1 MSRRLQERHRSLR
14 EAEVFL
20 EDVPRAGSFRVALV
34 WPNLYFVG
42 MSNLGFQA
50 VYRLLNRTPDVVCE
64 RAFLPDDEDKA
75 ELERTGSPLVSFE
88 TGTPLRD
95 FDAVAFSI
103 SFEND
108 YLHVLQVLRLAGIP
122 LRAKDRGPRDPVVIL
137 GGAAMFLNP
146 EPLAPFADLVAVGE
160 GEPMVPRMMEALLGA
175 ADPRKGLEA
184 LQPKDGFYVPSRYE
198 VRYHADGTVA
208 AYDGPG
214 RVTRQRGWPGA
225 MGFPQ
230 SVILTPHTEMSMKYM
245 VEISRGCPCMCRF
258 CWAGYNYLPVRG
270 FTRSELVAR
279 AREVRAVARKIG
291 LVSTA
296 VCDHPEID
304 GIVDDL
310 AAMDYEVSVASLR
323 LDDLTPQFVFKLAD
337 TGVQGLTLAP
347 ECGSDRMRR
356 ILNKQFTNAEILD
369 KATWIFENGIQNL
382 KLYYMV
388 GPALRGARGRRG
400 DRRPHRPDPRADA
413 RGRARPRPDRAH
425 PPVGEPLRA
434 EAGDALPVAA
444 HGGPEGDRP
453 QAPVPAE
460 GLRPDAERGRGHQER
475 ADGRRAVGARP
486 RRPARGGRP
495 RAPGDAGARPQ
506 ARARARRAST
516 RPSTSSAAGRR
527 TRSCPG
533 TSSTTGSARTTSGRS
548 SSSSRA
554 GAALAALPR
563 DPGLHPLRR
572 LRRDAEPLLPL
583 PEKWKGRETRP
594 STGGQPTPA
603 EAAPGPPGS
612 ATPGGCASSAR
623 RRPSPPRPSSTRR
636 RGRRPRRCRPRRG
649 RAAPPRR
656 RRARSPGV
664 STPRRCMKPKGS

>member
-1 MSRRLQERHRSLR
+1 MSRRLQERHRRLR
-14 EAEVFL
+14 EAEVWL

-75 ELERTGSPLVSFE
+75 ELERTGSPLVSLE

-122 LRAKDRGPRDPVVIL
+122 LRARDRGLRDPLVIL

-175 ADPRKGLEA
+175 PDPRKGLDA
-184 LQPKDGFYVPSRYE
+184 LSPKDGFYVPSRYE
-198 VRYHADGTVA
+198 VRYRADGTVD

-214 RVTRQRGWPGA
+214 PVKRQRGWPGT

-230 SVILTPHTEMSMKYM
+230 SVVLTPHTEMSMKFM

-279 AREVRAVARKIG
+279 AREVRPATNRIG

-310 AAMDYEVSVASLR
+310 AALDYEVSVASLR
-323 LDDLTPQFVFKLAD
+323 LDDLTPRFVLKLAD

-347 ECGSDRMRR
+347 ECGSDRMRK
-356 ILNKQFTNAEILD
+356 ILNKQFTNEEILD
-369 KATWIFENGIQNL
+369 KATWIFENGIRNL

-388 GPALRGARGRRG
+388 GLPFEEHADVEAIVDLTDRIRERMLQVARGRGRIGRLHPSVNPFVPKPGTPFQWLPMEDPKETDRKLQYLRKAFARMPNVDAVIKSARTGAVQSVLALG
-400 DRRPHRPDPRADA
+400 DRRVADA
-413 RGRARPRPDRAH
+413 LERQATEGTDLKRA
-425 PPVGEPLRA
+425 LRA
-434 EAGDALPVAA
+434 SGLD
-444 HGGPEGDRP
+444 
-453 QAPVPAE
+453 PAFY
-460 GLRPDAERGRGHQER
+460 LFRRRERGEVLPWDLVDNGVSKDYFWRELGRSEQER
-475 ADGRRAVGARP
+475 LSP
-486 RRPARGGRP
+486 H
-495 RAPGDAGARPQ
+495 
-506 ARARARRAST
+506 
-516 RPSTSSAAGRR
+516 
-527 TRSCPG
+527 CPEVQG
-533 TSSTTGSARTTSGRS
+533 CIRCGVCVET
-548 SSSSRA
+548 
-554 GAALAALPR
+554 PN
-563 DPGLHPLRR
+563 PLYR
-572 LRRDAEPLLPL
+572 L
-583 PEKWKGRETRP
+583 PEKWKGRETLPLYER
-594 STGGQPTPA
+594 TA
-603 EAAPGPPGS
+603 
-612 ATPGGCASSAR
+612 AR
-623 RRPSPPRPSSTRR
+623 RS
-636 RGRRPRRCRPRRG
+636 G
-649 RAAPPRR
+649 
-656 RRARSPGV
+656 
-664 STPRRCMKPKGS
+664 

>member
-14 EAEVFL
+14 EAELWL
-20 EDVPRAGSFRVALV
+20 EDLPRTGSFRVALV

-95 FDAVAFSI
+95 FDAIAFSV

-122 LRAKDRGPRDPVVIL
+122 LRAKDRGPRDPIVIL
-137 GGAAMFLNP
+137 GGAALMLNP

-160 GEPMVPRMMEALLGA
+160 GEPMVPRMMAALLGA
-175 ADPRKGLEA
+175 AEPRKGIDTL
-184 LQPKDGFYVPSRYE
+184 LSKDGFYVPARYE
-198 VRYHADGTVA
+198 VRYNADGTVA
-208 AYDGPG
+208 AHDGPG
-214 RVTRQRGWPGA
+214 RVVRQRGWPGT

-230 SVILTPHTEMSMKYM
+230 SVVLTPHTEMSMKYM

-270 FTRSELVAR
+270 FTRAELVAR
-279 AREVRAVARKIG
+279 AREVRRATNKIG

-310 AAMDYEVSVASLR
+310 AGMDYEVSVASLR

-356 ILNKQFTNAEILD
+356 ILNKQFTNREILD
-369 KATWIFENGIQNL
+369 KASWIFENGISNL

-388 GPALRGARGRRG
+388 GLPFEEHSDIEAIVTLTEQIRERMLAVARGRGRVGRIHPSVNPFVPKPGTPYQWLPLEDPKQTDRKLQYLRQAFGRMPNVDAICKSVRTGASQAILALG
-400 DRRPHRPDPRADA
+400 DRRVADA
-413 RGRARPRPDRAH
+413 LELAVTRGIDLKRAVRESGLDPSFYLFRRRTKDE
-425 PPVGEPLRA
+425 V
-434 EAGDALPVAA
+434 LPWDVVDNGVAK
-444 HGGPEGDRP
+444 GYFWKE
-453 QAPVPAE
+453 
-460 GLRPDAERGRGHQER
+460 LERSEQER
-475 ADGRRAVGARP
+475 PSSHCPEIQGCIRCGVCVE
-486 RRPARGGRP
+486 
-495 RAPGDAGARPQ
+495 APN
-506 ARARARRAST
+506 
-516 RPSTSSAAGRR
+516 PSYR
-527 TRSCPG
+527 
-533 TSSTTGSARTTSGRS
+533 
-548 SSSSRA
+548 
-554 GAALAALPR
+554 
-563 DPGLHPLRR
+563 
-572 LRRDAEPLLPL
+572 L
-583 PEKWKGRETRP
+583 PEKWKGLTTLP
-594 STGGQPTPA
+594 LYAKTA
-603 EAAPGPPGS
+603 F
-612 ATPGGCASSAR
+612 
-623 RRPSPPRPSSTRR
+623 RRP
-636 RGRRPRRCRPRRG
+636 
-649 RAAPPRR
+649 A
-656 RRARSPGV
+656 
-664 STPRRCMKPKGS
+664 